1 MTTERDND
9 KMTLSM
15 QTSQDPASE
24 SHLLAH
30 LRPSWLEEGCLSPRP
45 AGSILNLAQD
55 RALGCQTQKRGRRR
69 LWWLSHL
76 LKHSSQSISI
86 RKGGSLCLGLSPCH
100 DRVHK
105 CGQARGMEAVSVCA
119 DNVGYHCCHSA
130 GAGPPPLPTLPLETA
145 APRPPPLF
153 PHNVSIVPWQ
163 VFAER
168 HGRATPAR
176 WGRRGCSPHLH
187 SIPDLGASLP
197 APPGGSVLCAVDMD
211 RHTGLP

>member
-1 MTTERDND
+1 M
-9 KMTLSM
+9 
-15 QTSQDPASE
+15 
-24 SHLLAH
+24 
-30 LRPSWLEEGCLSPRP
+30 
-45 AGSILNLAQD
+45 
-55 RALGCQTQKRGRRR
+55 
-69 LWWLSHL
+69 
-76 LKHSSQSISI
+76 
-86 RKGGSLCLGLSPCH
+86 GLSPCH

-176 WGRRGCSPHLH
+176 WGRRGCSSPPPLH
-187 SIPDLGASLP
+187 PRLGGLSARAPRRLSPLCCGHGQTHRTSLTS
-197 APPGGSVLCAVDMD
+197 PPPSWF
-211 RHTGLP
+211 TS